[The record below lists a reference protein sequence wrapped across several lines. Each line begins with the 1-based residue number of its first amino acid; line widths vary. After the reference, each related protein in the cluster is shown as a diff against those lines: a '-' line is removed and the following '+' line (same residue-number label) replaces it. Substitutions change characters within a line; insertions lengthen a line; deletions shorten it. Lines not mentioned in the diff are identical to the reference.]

1 MNECSLCGPSHLH
14 NKLGRV
20 GQVPASDRQEQ
31 ARVHYVKSELWLQTP
46 VLRPPVASPAPF
58 PSQVLWM
65 TYGQAMVLK
74 KPLTPRH

>member
-1 MNECSLCGPSHLH
+1 MSVNYVGLATYVTNLAEA
-14 NKLGRV
+14 
-20 GQVPASDRQEQ
+20 GQVPASDPQEQ

-46 VLRPPVASPAPF
+46 VLRPHLASLAPF

>member
-14 NKLGRV
+14 NKVGRV

-46 VLRPPVASPAPF
+46 VLRPPVASLAPF